1 MAAALRLLFLLSAC
15 EEAAPADAPVD
26 LFAAAPACSATD
38 GDGRLDLGAAC
49 AEGVCSDDSYAEW
62 VAALG
67 EPSCGDSYTSTK
79 VECTWGGLR
88 AIFEDDDEDG
98 VVDDPSEI
106 LKYFYVEE
114 PYAGATPEG
123 LTQGVELR
131 CFVDAYGAP
140 DDVTLELV
148 GDAYRVSEMKYD
160 YPDITIRDDEGGGF
174 ADQLVVWGD

>member
-1 MAAALRLLFLLSAC
+1 MKLGLYVAAMLVGCGGAAP
-15 EEAAPADAPVD
+15 EEARVD
-26 LFAAAPACSATD
+26 LFARQPECTASA

-67 EPSCGDSYTSTK
+67 EPSCGGSYTSTK
-79 VECTWGGLR
+79 VECSWDGLR
-88 AIFEDDDEDG
+88 AIFEDEDEDG
-98 VVDDPSEI
+98 VVDDTSEV

-114 PYAGATPEG
+114 PYAGATAEG

-131 CFVDAYGAP
+131 CFVDAYGDP

-148 GDAYRVSEMKYD
+148 GDAYLVSEMKYD